1 MDIDLLSK
9 IVKEI
14 ILDKDEVSL
23 PGVGSF
29 VAEIVPSV
37 FSDKGYTINPPY
49 KRLYFKQRENPDDN
63 SIVEL
68 YASSN
73 NLDKEIA
80 SGIIQDFLK
89 ELRKILEV
97 KKTIIFPGLGKLR
110 ATKENYFFFV
120 ADENLDIYPK
130 GFGLEPISLKTHEET
145 PSEVSMTM
153 ATLKS
158 ILSPEEDNEANIP
171 ETVETR
177 DSETVEYMESLA
189 NDETPDSE
197 QEVTN
202 KTNTEEKNIVETVQ
216 YKPEEN
222 DSIDTNTTVDSHAT
236 AGTTE
241 STNIKD
247 AEEAKNTE
255 SVKETIEVNTLSTPI
270 EPTEAKEVAVTE
282 TTTQPT
288 LATKRKS
295 IWKIT
300 RWIIIALVALAI
312 TALAAFVILAHTAP
326 DFIDSIL
333 YTPEELEIINM

>member
-177 DSETVEYMESLA
+177 DSETVEHMESPA

-202 KTNTEEKNIVETVQ
+202 KT
-216 YKPEEN
+216 
-222 DSIDTNTTVDSHAT
+222 
-236 AGTTE
+236 
-241 STNIKD
+241 
-247 AEEAKNTE
+247 
-255 SVKETIEVNTLSTPI
+255 NTLSTPI

-282 TTTQPT
+282 TTTQHT

-312 TALAAFVILAHTAP
+312 TALAAFVILAHMAP

>member
-177 DSETVEYMESLA
+177 DSETVEYMESPA

-202 KTNTEEKNIVETVQ
+202 KTK
-216 YKPEEN
+216 
-222 DSIDTNTTVDSHAT
+222 
-236 AGTTE
+236 
-241 STNIKD
+241 
-247 AEEAKNTE
+247 AEETKNTE
-255 SVKETIEVNTLSTPI
+255 SVKETIEVNTISAPI